1 MIDDG
6 PILRPK
12 DSSTKQHGI
21 SQEQFQAFRGN
32 LQRQNLTQ
40 RALILINMYK
50 DV

>member
-1 MIDDG
+1 MISNFQVIDDG

-32 LQRQNLTQ
+32 LER
-40 RALILINMYK
+40 
-50 DV
+50 